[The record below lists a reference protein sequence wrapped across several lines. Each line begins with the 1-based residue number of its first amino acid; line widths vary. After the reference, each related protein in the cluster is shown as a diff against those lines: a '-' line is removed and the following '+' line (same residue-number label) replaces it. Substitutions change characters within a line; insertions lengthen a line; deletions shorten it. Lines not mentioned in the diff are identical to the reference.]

1 MERLGNT
8 QGVATVCMN
17 LGVVQTQIGEW
28 PKAISSLSR
37 SQQLFESI
45 GDKRGTAQVRA
56 NLGMLYSKHGE
67 RNKARA
73 YWSQALEIFDAL
85 GSKNEGD
92 IVRKWLKGLPR
103 EN

>member
-1 MERLGNT
+1 MGESHKFLGKSLRL
-8 QGVATVCMN
+8 
-17 LGVVQTQIGEW
+17 
-28 PKAISSLSR
+28 IS
-37 SQQLFESI
+37 
-45 GDKRGTAQVRA
+45 DKRGTARVRA

-73 YWSQALEIFDAL
+73 YWSQALEMFDAL

-103 EN
+103 DSQK